1 MTGDKVPWTHSRAR
15 AHLKY
20 NRVFGRERKRIKR
33 AARRELR
40 RFRKALDKTDALASV
55 LFFE

>member
-40 RFRKALDKTDALASV
+40 RFRKALDKTDA
-55 LFFE
+55 